1 MAIQMFDITTYQEI
15 RSTILANADIQSKI
29 DEN

>member
-1 MAIQMFDITTYQEI
+1 MATQMFDIATSQEI
-15 RSTILANADIQSKI
+15 RSTILANAGIQSKI